1 MPSGITGIKKEEY
14 RRRVIFNYIL
24 GCIKISHKQKTSK
37 IRKNVTK
44 SAFVRR
50 CDTFFDAILRLKQ
63 GRNVRKIVSKDTF
76 ALSDRLQ
83 GVKYAGQGAN

>member
-1 MPSGITGIKKEEY
+1 M
-14 RRRVIFNYIL
+14 VIFNYIL
-24 GCIKISHKQKTSK
+24 GCIKISHKQKK
-37 IRKNVTK
+37 H
-44 SAFVRR
+44 RR
-50 CDTFFDAILRLKQ
+50 FAKMSQKALLCVDATHFDAILRLKQ

>member
-1 MPSGITGIKKEEY
+1 MSQKALL
-14 RRRVIFNYIL
+14 RVDAT
-24 GCIKISHKQKTSK
+24 H
-37 IRKNVTK
+37 
-44 SAFVRR
+44 
-50 CDTFFDAILRLKQ
+50 FDAILRLKQ

>member
-1 MPSGITGIKKEEY
+1 M
-14 RRRVIFNYIL
+14 VIFNYIL

-37 IRKNVTK
+37 IRKNVAKALLCVDATH
-44 SAFVRR
+44 
-50 CDTFFDAILRLKQ
+50 FDAILRLKQ

>member
-1 MPSGITGIKKEEY
+1 M
-14 RRRVIFNYIL
+14 VIFNYIL

-37 IRKNVTK
+37 IRKKMSQKALLCVDATH
-44 SAFVRR
+44 
-50 CDTFFDAILRLKQ
+50 FDAILRLKQ